1 MQKKEGW
8 WTAFW
13 LQSPVIGSSLD
24 PATAGI
30 ENDIM
35 ESFHVGKIIQ
45 HANHYNGYGVEQDKD
60 TAIYWFRKAASE
72 GYSAS
77 IEFLDE
83 NNIDWISNDDYPDLP
98 F

>member
-1 MQKKEGW
+1 M
-8 WTAFW
+8 
-13 LQSPVIGSSLD
+13 QSPVIGSSLN
-24 PATAGI
+24 PAISGVET
-30 ENDIM
+30 DIM
-35 ESFHVGKIIQ
+35 EAFKPKNVAG
-45 HANHYNGYGVEQDKD
+45 HAIHYNGYGVEQDKD